1 MQRVATELH
10 ESLSRHPDVDLQTL
24 VLRSSWKWTHMR
36 TLPFLARTLWTVGQ
50 KAERG
55 EIDAVLFSSMVSA
68 TLAIGLRRKL
78 AANGVASATIVH
90 GKDVTLPVD
99 IYQKS
104 VPHTFQALDAVLPVS
119 HATAAECIA
128 RGLAPHKLRVVPNGV
143 KLSRFG
149 DLKPRDAMRAEL
161 EDALGIPGRPVPKD
175 GLLLCSVG
183 RQIPRKGFAWFIDE
197 VMPLLPEEVHY
208 WIAGEGP
215 EHDNNRAAI
224 ERRGLSHRVRLLG
237 RINDDEL
244 HKLYRGADLFMMPNI
259 PVPGDMEGF
268 GVVMLEAALG
278 GLPTVAARL
287 EGIRDVI
294 VEGHNGHL
302 VNSGHAWAFSEAI
315 MQYYRQPEM
324 LEAASHRALH
334 HTIDTFGWNA
344 VANKYVSAM
353 RTLVPSLV
361 PQEATVMQKVLAG

>member
-104 VPHTFQALDAVLPVS
+104 VPHTFRALDAVLPVS

-128 RGLAPHKLRVVPNGV
+128 RGLAPHKLLVVPNGV

-149 DLKPRDAMRAEL
+149 DLKPREAMRAEL
-161 EDALGIPGRPVPKD
+161 ENALGIPGRPVPKD

-334 HTIDTFGWNA
+334 HTIKTFGWNA
-344 VANKYVSAM
+344 VANKYVTAM
-353 RTLVPSLV
+353 RTLVPSLI
-361 PQEATVMQKVLAG
+361 PQKAAVMQKVLVG